1 MHSHDDVEGNCFADK
16 IYLCISGNNQVMSSI
31 KKNFAYNSFL
41 MVSNYLIN
49 LVLFPYCTRMLG
61 VERFGTINFA
71 QNIVQYFIYFAMMG
85 ITHIGVREIA
95 KQTNKED
102 RNKCYSSLLGLN
114 ILYTLV
120 ALVIYLPLI
129 FIVNRFSELK
139 ELFLLGGLQILFNTF
154 TIEWFFRGTED
165 FRYVTIRNVV
175 LKVLYVVLV
184 FLFVRAPD
192 DYILFYA
199 LTVLMT
205 IFNAAI
211 NYTYAKKKVNFTWKE
226 VNIRQYFK
234 SSFSL
239 GAYSILTSMYTT
251 LNVIFLGFYWDDIQV
266 GYYTTALK
274 LYTIILGFYSAFT
287 SVMMPRMTSL
297 LGHGDNESFHIL
309 IKKSIGLL
317 FTIAVPMV
325 FVLTILSPEI
335 IVLLAGP
342 EYYPAV
348 IMSKIV
354 VPMLLIVGIA
364 QICSFQILLPK
375 GYDKYTLY
383 ASILGAIIGISANLI
398 FTTKFAAIGACI
410 TVVITEVFVTLYYIF
425 VCFKL
430 ELIKQYDLLM
440 LKKHIVVSLPYF
452 LLCYIPKLIF
462 DSSIL
467 GVLIMSI
474 VLSALY
480 FVYSQV
486 YILKNEMVLHAYNKL
501 LK

>member
-1 MHSHDDVEGNCFADK
+1 
-16 IYLCISGNNQVMSSI
+16 
-31 KKNFAYNSFL
+31 

-71 QNIVQYFIYFAMMG
+71 QNIVQYFIFFAMMG

-95 KQTNKED
+95 KQTNNED

-114 ILYTLV
+114 LLYTII
-120 ALVIYLPLI
+120 ALLIYLPLI

-165 FRYVTIRNVV
+165 FRYITIRNVI
-175 LKVLYVVLV
+175 LKILYVVLV
-184 FLFVRAPD
+184 FLFVRTPE

-199 LTVLMT
+199 LTVVMT
-205 IFNAAI
+205 VFNAVI
-211 NYTYAKKKVNFTWKE
+211 NYTYAKKKVHFSWRE
-226 VNIRQYFK
+226 INIRKYFK

-274 LYTIILGFYSAFT
+274 LYTIVLGFYSAFT

-297 LGHGDNESFHIL
+297 LSYGDNDSFSAL
-309 IKKSIGLL
+309 INKSIELL

-325 FVLTILSPEI
+325 FILMMLSPEI
-335 IVLLAGP
+335 IVFLAGS

-348 IMSKIV
+348 VMSRIV
-354 VPMLLIVGIA
+354 VPMLLVVGIA
-364 QICSFQILLPK
+364 QIFSFQILLPK
-375 GYDKYTLY
+375 GFDKYTLY
-383 ASILGAIIGISANLI
+383 ASIIGAIIGISANLI
-398 FTTKFAAIGACI
+398 FTAKYAAVGTCI
-410 TVVITEVFVTLYYIF
+410 TVVLTEVCVTLYYLF
-425 VCFKL
+425 VCLKFR
-430 ELIKQYDLLM
+430 LIKYSNLAM
-440 LKKHIVVSLPYF
+440 LKKHIIVSLPYL
-452 LLCYIPKLIF
+452 LLCYIPKLISRF
-462 DSSIL
+462 SIL
-467 GVLIMSI
+467 GVLTISLI
-474 VLSALY
+474 LSALY

-486 YILKNEMVLHAYNKL
+486 YILKNEMVLNTYKKL
-501 LK
+501 MK

>member
-1 MHSHDDVEGNCFADK
+1 
-16 IYLCISGNNQVMSSI
+16 MSSV

-71 QNIVQYFIYFAMMG
+71 QNIVQYFIFFAMMG

-95 KQTNKED
+95 KQTNQED

-114 ILYTLV
+114 LLYTIV

-165 FRYVTIRNVV
+165 FRYITIRNVI
-175 LKVLYVVLV
+175 LKILYVVLV
-184 FLFVRAPD
+184 FLFVRKPE

-199 LTVLMT
+199 LTVLIT

-211 NYTYAKKKVNFTWKE
+211 NYTYAKKKVHFSWRE
-226 VNIRQYFK
+226 IDIRQYFK

-239 GAYSILTSMYTT
+239 GIYSVLTSMYTT
-251 LNVIFLGFYWDDIQV
+251 LNVIFIGFYWDDIQV

-274 LYTIILGFYSAFT
+274 LYTIVLGFYSAFT

-297 LGHGDNESFHIL
+297 LGHGDNGSFNDL
-309 IKKSIGLL
+309 INKSIELL

-325 FVLTILSPEI
+325 FVLMILSPEI
-335 IVLLAGP
+335 IILLAGP

-354 VPMLLIVGIA
+354 IPMLLVVGIA
-364 QICSFQILLPK
+364 QILSFQILLPK
-375 GYDKYTLY
+375 GCDKYTLY
-383 ASILGAIIGISANLI
+383 ASILGAVVGISANLI
-398 FTTKFAAIGACI
+398 LTTNFAAIGACI
-410 TVVITEVFVTLYYIF
+410 TVVITEVVVTLYYLF

-430 ELIKQYDLLM
+430 ELIKHSDLLK
-440 LKKHIVVSLPYF
+440 LKKHIIVSLPYL

-462 DSSIL
+462 DSSVFCVIVMALIL
-467 GVLIMSI
+467 C
-474 VLSALY
+474 ALY
-480 FVYSQV
+480 FVFSQV
-486 YILKNEMVLHAYNKL
+486 YFLKNEMVLNTCKKL
-501 LK
+501 MK